1 MRISD
6 WSSDVCSSD
15 LSTGIDERCI
25 IMISSGKYGG
35 NRLCHFARVRI
46 VEHAMSRFQPQVPAE
61 AILTAQFIAQAEHQ
75 SPIVEIR
82 GNHSRLPPHP
92 FAYFKLL
99 QPSPTPPLFLPV
111 LDLPRSLPP
120 PFLSLPFFPPP
131 PFPPP
136 NLNP

>member
-75 SPIVEIR
+75 SPIVEIG
-82 GNHSRLPPHP
+82 GNQARLRRDA
-92 FAYFKLL
+92 F
-99 QPSPTPPLFLPV
+99 
-111 LDLPRSLPP
+111 RSEKRRVGEGCVRPCR
-120 PFLSLPFFPPP
+120 FRWSAVT
-131 PFPPP
+131 
-136 NLNP
+136 N

>member
-75 SPIVEIR
+75 TPIVEIG
-82 GNHSRLPPHP
+82 GNHAPLRTHE
-92 FAYFKLL
+92 FGMITLL
-99 QPSPTPPLFLPV
+99 TPGPTPPPLHPHH
-111 LDLPRSLPP
+111 DRTGGMRAPHSPP
-120 PFLSLPFFPPP
+120 PD
-131 PFPPP
+131 
-136 NLNP
+136 

>member
-61 AILTAQFIAQAEHQ
+61 AILTAQFISQAEHP
-75 SPIVEIR
+75 SPIVEIV
-82 GNHSRLPPHP
+82 GNQARLRRAA
-92 FAYFKLL
+92 FGKITML
-99 QPSPTPPLFLPV
+99 QPGRKRPLLLPDPV
-111 LDLPRSLPP
+111 RPARLVRTLLERVRPEAP
-120 PFLSLPFFPPP
+120 
-131 PFPPP
+131 
-136 NLNP
+136 